1 LPATVALQETI
12 AIPEPVTLVG
22 EMAPQVR
29 PEGIVSLKLTVPANP
44 FNALTAI
51 VEAAEDPAFTSG
63 GEVAPI
69 AKSWNTNVTVAVWTS

>member
-44 FNALTAI
+44 FSALTVMADVTEAPTLTSEGEFVLI
-51 VEAAEDPAFTSG
+51 V
-63 GEVAPI
+63 
-69 AKSWNTNVTVAVWTS
+69 KSWNLNVAIAV